1 MKFYLI
7 TVYSMPTVQSRVVL
21 APNAVEA
28 VRHIA
33 RNLNVGNS
41 TELKVELYVVEESGE
56 DPRIERNKGMLKG
69 SYTDLMHKV
78 NVLDE

>member
-7 TVYSMPTVQSRVVL
+7 TIWSMPTVQSRVVI
-21 APNAVEA
+21 APSAVEA

-33 RNLNVGNS
+33 RNLNVGEN
-41 TELKVELYVVEESGE
+41 TELKVELYKIE
-56 DPRIERNKGMLKG
+56 DTGTEPRIERNKNMLKG
-69 SYTDLMHKV
+69 KYSEIIHKV